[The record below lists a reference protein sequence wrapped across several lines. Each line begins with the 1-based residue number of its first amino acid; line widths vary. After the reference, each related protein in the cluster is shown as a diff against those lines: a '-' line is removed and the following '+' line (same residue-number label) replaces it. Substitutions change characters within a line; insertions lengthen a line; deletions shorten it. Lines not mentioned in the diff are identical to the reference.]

1 MDGGRLV
8 LTPAG
13 QLLRDATEDGQQQLL
28 RRQLLDHVP
37 LVAQIQEA
45 ILASAR
51 GEVEGDEVLDLLN
64 EQFTGPEAEAVFET
78 FVSWTR
84 SCGLFRYN
92 REQDRFRLVAEEVS
106 A

>member
-1 MDGGRLV
+1 
-8 LTPAG
+8 
-13 QLLRDATEDGQQQLL
+13 
-28 RRQLLDHVP
+28 
-37 LVAQIQEA
+37 
-45 ILASAR
+45 
-51 GEVEGDEVLDLLN
+51 
-64 EQFTGPEAEAVFET
+64 VFET

>member
-1 MDGGRLV
+1 RLV
-8 LTPAG
+8 LTA
-13 QLLRDATEDGQQQLL
+13 DGQRLKDASEEGQQLL
-28 RRQLLDHVP
+28 LRRLLIDHVP

-45 ILASAR
+45 ILASSR

-64 EQFTGPEAEAVFET
+64 EQFTGPEADAVFET

-92 REQDRFRLVAEEVS
+92 REQDRFRLVAEE
-106 A
+106 AAG